1 MALSAEIFL
10 VVVQFRLKVL
20 WSFFEGRFC
29 SKRKCANW
37 MAIVGNTS
45 EIKEIFFPTDI
56 SQKNHTLT
64 GGYRWYRGGFLEHVN
79 IARKLLVILPPQQ
92 NNALAKKRLK
102 GIICLSNRSSM
113 AKRCIKLLSRFSSLD
128 VSLTMEEALRV
139 SVMYFLGGWFASAL
153 LGASRKW
160 QRLT

>member
-29 SKRKCANW
+29 STKMCELNGHSRKY
-37 MAIVGNTS
+37 IGDQRDL
-45 EIKEIFFPTDI
+45 FPTDI

-113 AKRCIKLLSRFSSLD
+113 AKRCITSSCPDLGYIYRWQWKRHLGFRWCIFSVAGLL
-128 VSLTMEEALRV
+128 
-139 SVMYFLGGWFASAL
+139 L
-153 LGASRKW
+153 LFW
-160 QRLT
+160 